1 MEQQIFDGALFWVL
15 ISSPLLIAA
24 VWAGIWEKIEKGK
37 RK

>member
-1 MEQQIFDGALFWVL
+1 MDKVVDGFIIWALM
-15 ISSPLLIAA
+15 SSPLLIAA